1 RTAAGQGRLLRAR
14 GETRAAE
21 PPAFGGARRYRYA
34 RPGITEE
41 ARVIMMD
48 AQQRRAFVRE
58 HRTCIFAFQ
67 RKEGPPSMSV
77 VYYTTDGDDILIAT
91 MAERAKAKAVQR
103 LGEASICVLDEQW
116 PLTYL
121 QLYGPARLDSNF
133 DLVVNTMV
141 RVGEIMSGQPLPKEA
156 RPFVEE
162 MARREH
168 RVLIRLSPQWTV
180 YSPPVHL
187 NAGDDGSGMQHG
199 LAQRLPW
206 RA

>member
-1 RTAAGQGRLLRAR
+1 
-14 GETRAAE
+14 
-21 PPAFGGARRYRYA
+21 
-34 RPGITEE
+34 
-41 ARVIMMD
+41 
-48 AQQRRAFVRE
+48 
-58 HRTCIFAFQ
+58 
-67 RKEGPPSMSV
+67 
-77 VYYTTDGDDILIAT
+77 LIAT

-103 LGEASICVLDEQW
+103 LGEASICVLDEKW

-141 RVGEIMSGQPLPKEA
+141 KVGEIMSGQALPKEA

-168 RVLIRLSPQWTV
+168 RVLIRLSPQWSI

-187 NAGDDGSGMQHG
+187 SAGDDGSKMQHG

-206 RA
+206 RP